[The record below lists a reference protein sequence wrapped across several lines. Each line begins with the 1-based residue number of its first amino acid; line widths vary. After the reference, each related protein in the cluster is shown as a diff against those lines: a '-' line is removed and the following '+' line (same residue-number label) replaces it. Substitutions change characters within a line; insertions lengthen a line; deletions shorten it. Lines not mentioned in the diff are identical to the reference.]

1 MMVLRQV
8 GAEIASM
15 FAGDAMMTVFVVVF
29 VAIALALRLATLI
42 PSSVIGFGLF
52 AGCVSLLITRVY
64 MYARRSRL

>member
-15 FAGDAMMTVFVVVF
+15 FAGDAVMTLFAVVL
-29 VAIALALRLATLI
+29 VAIALALRLATPM

-52 AGCVSLLITRVY
+52 AGCVALLITRVY
-64 MYARRSRL
+64 MYAGRSRL